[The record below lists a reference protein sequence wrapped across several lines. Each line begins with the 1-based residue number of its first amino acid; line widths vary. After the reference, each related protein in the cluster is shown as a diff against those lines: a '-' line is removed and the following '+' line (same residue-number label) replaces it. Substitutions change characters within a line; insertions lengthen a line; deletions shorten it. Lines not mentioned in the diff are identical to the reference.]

1 MNVIIFINIV
11 FLLYIL
17 FFVPFSS
24 PVLQRRKKPIRYN
37 FMISSDTRDLFTSV
51 DQELWT
57 KIEIDIETLLQDTYE
72 DKNCLNHLRRIEQ
85 NLNRYVLKDIYDLKI
100 RRQLKI
106 EVDNIL
112 TSLERLLKRTTKQYK
127 VLEHNFSEYFD
138 T

>member
-11 FLLYIL
+11 FLLYVL
-17 FFVPFSS
+17 FFVPYSP
-24 PVLQRRKKPIRYN
+24 PVLQKQKFIRFN

-51 DQELWT
+51 DQDLWT
-57 KIEIDIETLLQDTYE
+57 KIETDIETLLQDTYE
-72 DKNCLNHLRRIEQ
+72 DKNCLDHLRRIEQ

-100 RRQLKI
+100 RRQIKI
-106 EVDNIL
+106 EVENIL